1 MKFCGWAIIA
11 VVRLVPG
18 LVGWGGGPQFS
29 YGFALTYGHKLQIH
43 AHHSTPRSTWHPGD
57 ILILGKALGVE
68 PKQACTVSIGPQ
80 GLLAL
85 HQSTLAVNGMGVGG
99 MRPGRVRS
107 CFTRN
112 ARPLMLCN
120 GIIGAKTEL
129 CGEGDALAARRALAA
144 LAATAGVTAGS
155 RWLPLTS
162 TAVQGLGI

>member
-1 MKFCGWAIIA
+1 M

-18 LVGWGGGPQFS
+18 FVGWGGGPKNS
-29 YGFALTYGHKLQIH
+29 CRFALTYGHKLQIH
-43 AHHSTPRSTWHPGD
+43 AHHSAPRSTWHPWH
-57 ILILGKALGVE
+57 IPLLGNALGVG
-68 PKQACTVSIGPQ
+68 PKHACTISSGPHW
-80 GLLAL
+80 LLAL
-85 HQSTLAVNGMGVGG
+85 HQGTLLVNGKGVGG

-112 ARPLMLCN
+112 ARPLMLWN

-129 CGEGDALAARRALAA
+129 CGMGDALERRRASAA

-155 RWLPLTS
+155 RGLPLTS

>member
-1 MKFCGWAIIA
+1 VAHETRAILLDLWAQTCPPFWA
-11 VVRLVPG
+11 
-18 LVGWGGGPQFS
+18 
-29 YGFALTYGHKLQIH
+29 
-43 AHHSTPRSTWHPGD
+43 RSTRHPGG
-57 ILILGKALGVE
+57 IPLLGKALGVD

-85 HQSTLAVNGMGVGG
+85 HQGTLAVNGMGVGG

-112 ARPLMLCN
+112 ARPLMLWN

-129 CGEGDALAARRALAA
+129 CGMGDALERRRACAA

-155 RWLPLTS
+155 RGLPLAS
-162 TAVQGLGI
+162 TAFQGLGI